1 MEHTPWHNG
10 EVQIHKSL
18 GITEKMN
25 KLGQLMIRDHMPDQ
39 HREFYVGL
47 EFLVLSALDE
57 TGRVWPFIWAGQLG
71 FISSPDPKHLVIKN
85 GSLSGQPDGLLLR
98 EGDKISILGIVPE
111 TKRRNRLNGT
121 IIRTDRTEIEVRVDQ
136 SYGNCPRYIHV
147 REKGENIR
155 SGIVEDRETLSIE
168 DKTFIAASDTL
179 FIASRVA
186 EVESDPRKGIDINHR
201 GGPTG
206 FIKLRAENSLV
217 IPDYAGNNFFNTFG
231 NILNDPRTG
240 VLIPNFQTG
249 DLLTLNGKAEVV
261 LNDPAGTELYGSHRY
276 LVFTPDKIRRANN
289 AFPFTHTLTEYSTTP
304 PQPEN
309 SR

>member
-1 MEHTPWHNG
+1 MEHSPWHNG
-10 EVQIHKSL
+10 EAQIHKSL
-18 GITEKMN
+18 GITEKMD
-25 KLGQLMIRDHMPDQ
+25 KLGKLMIRDHMPDQ

-47 EFLVLSALDE
+47 EFLILSALDE

-98 EGDKISILGIVPE
+98 AGDKISILGIVPE

-121 IIRTDRTEIEVRVDQ
+121 IIRTDRTEIEVKVDQ

-147 REKGENIR
+147 REKGMNIR

-168 DKTFIAASDTL
+168 DKTLIAAGNTL
-179 FIASRVA
+179 FIASRA
-186 EVESDPRKGIDINHR
+186 PEVECDPRKGIDVNHR
-201 GGPTG
+201 GGPQG
-206 FIKLRAENSLV
+206 FIKLREDNSLV

-240 VLIPNFQTG
+240 ILIPNFETG
-249 DLLTLNGKAEVV
+249 DLLTLNGQAEVV
-261 LNDPAGTELYGSHRY
+261 LEDPAGTELYGSHRY
-276 LVFTPDKIRRANN
+276 LVFTPDRIRRANN
-289 AFPFTHTLTEYSTTP
+289 AFPFIHRLTEYSTSS